1 MEYRIFLAKA
11 QENIAA
17 AECEYDHGRY
27 NASANRAYYAMFHI
41 AIAALLYYG
50 FHPPGSR
57 LEHKWVQASFNRL
70 LIKRRKLYPAK
81 LASSLMVALA
91 LRNIADYEDKMLSKR
106 KASEAL
112 RTALEFI
119 QRVSEKVEVGDDK

>member
-50 FHPPGSR
+50 FRPPGPR
-57 LEHKWVQASFNRL
+57 LEHKWVLASFNEKL
-70 LIKRRKLYPAK
+70 VKRRKVYPRKYTSVLYA
-81 LASSLMVALA
+81 ARSLREM
-91 LRNIADYEDKMLSKR
+91 ADYENAMVSRRAAKR
-106 KASEAL
+106 SLKEAK
-112 RTALEFI
+112 EFI
-119 QRVSEKVEVGDDK
+119 EIVKGKLEVEDR